1 MSALMAERHDLGRQ
15 ESLFEG
21 LAPPR
26 PNPWARP
33 PDAPANDDE
42 PAHAVPERE
51 LADTSGEIAVGPID
65 DAARSSDEVTVGP
78 SDEVTVGPSDEVV
91 DSSAVHPPEAFGSD
105 ITIQRRAV
113 PARHLPAQ
121 RGEAEVLA
129 GPTLDDVVSRVW
141 EGLATG
147 LPAACPLC
155 HGEVVPALGGSLSGN
170 CTSCGMTID

>member
-1 MSALMAERHDLGRQ
+1 MSALMAERHDVGRQ

-21 LAPPR
+21 LAAPR

-33 PDAPANDDE
+33 PDAPARDDRPARPE
-42 PAHAVPERE
+42 PEPEQERTSAETAVDASDDVAVDAPQRVAGDPQA
-51 LADTSGEIAVGPID
+51 LQGE
-65 DAARSSDEVTVGP
+65 TVR
-78 SDEVTVGPSDEVV
+78 
-91 DSSAVHPPEAFGSD
+91 PPETLAAD
-105 ITIQRRAV
+105 ITIERRTAPV
-113 PARHLPAQ
+113 REVSARLSDA
-121 RGEAEVLA
+121 GTLA

-155 HGEVVPALGGSLSGN
+155 HGEVVPALGGSLSGS